1 MASLADISV
10 SLREA
15 VEKIAGESK
24 ARAVAVALLD
34 FDSGLRF
41 SLAGDR
47 WFHAASTIKVAVLL
61 AIFRA
66 ADEGRLRLD
75 DSLHVR
81 NRFISAAD
89 GSPFRLDSDS
99 DALPELYQAIG
110 RTVNISA
117 LAEGMIAASS
127 NLATNLLLDLV
138 GVEYARNVLRGAQ
151 VSGVEL
157 RRGVE
162 DHAAHQRGIDNQVT
176 ADGLLTLLCAVRG
189 NFLSTESREHAIRI
203 LLAQRFKSMIPAGL
217 PAHATVAHKT
227 GEISTACHDM
237 GIVYLPERQPYIAV
251 ILTEF
256 DSEQNGRR
264 ETVAAISEV
273 IHCSLTGTGRKSR

>member
-256 DSEQNGRR
+256 DSEKDGRR

-273 IHCSLTGTGRKSR
+273 IHRSLTGTERKSR

>member
-1 MASLADISV
+1 MTCIADSSIT
-10 SLREA
+10 LREA
-15 VEKIAGESK
+15 LEKLARESK

-34 FDSGLRF
+34 FESGFRF

-47 WFHAASTIKVAVLL
+47 WFHAASTIKLAVLL

-81 NRFISAAD
+81 NRFVSAAD
-89 GSPFRLDSDS
+89 GSPFRVDPSS
-99 DALPELYQAIG
+99 DAMPELYQKIG
-110 RTVNISA
+110 RTAKISA
-117 LAEGMIAASS
+117 LTEGMIVASS
-127 NLATNLLLDLV
+127 NLATNLLLDFL
-138 GVEYARNVLRGAQ
+138 GVEYARDILRDAQ

-162 DHAAHQRGIDNQVT
+162 DRAAHEKGVDNEAT
-176 ADGLLTLLCAVRG
+176 ADGLLTLLSALRG
-189 NFLSTESREHAIRI
+189 DFLKKESKEQAIHV
-203 LLAQRFKSMIPAGL
+203 LLAQRFNSMIPAGL

-227 GEISTACHDM
+227 GEISTACHDV
-237 GIVYLPERQPYIAV
+237 GIVYLPEREPYIAV

-256 DSEQNGRR
+256 DAEQNGRR
-264 ETVAAISEV
+264 ETVAAISEM
-273 IHCSLTGTGRKSR
+273 IYRSLTGRELKSK

>member
-1 MASLADISV
+1 MTCLADSSIT
-10 SLREA
+10 LRE
-15 VEKIAGESK
+15 VLEKLARESK

-34 FDSGLRF
+34 FESGFRF

-47 WFHAASTIKVAVLL
+47 WFHAASTIKLAVLL

-81 NRFISAAD
+81 NRFVSAAN
-89 GSPFRLDSDS
+89 GSLFRVDPSS
-99 DALPELYQAIG
+99 DAMPELYQKIG
-110 RTVNISA
+110 RTAKISA
-117 LAEGMIAASS
+117 LTEGMIVASS
-127 NLATNLLLDLV
+127 NLATNLLLDFL
-138 GVEYARNVLRGAQ
+138 GVEYARNILRDAQ

-162 DHAAHQRGIDNQVT
+162 DRAAHEKGIDNEAT
-176 ADGLLTLLCAVRG
+176 ADGLLTLLSALRG
-189 NFLSTESREHAIRI
+189 DFLKKESKEQAIHV
-203 LLAQRFKSMIPAGL
+203 LLAQRFNSMIPAGL

-227 GEISTACHDM
+227 GEISTACHDV
-237 GIVYLPERQPYIAV
+237 GIVYLPEREPYIAV

-256 DSEQNGRR
+256 DAEQNGRR
-264 ETVAAISEV
+264 ETVAAISEM
-273 IHCSLTGTGRKSR
+273 IYRSLTGRELKSK

>member
-1 MASLADISV
+1 MTCLADSSIT
-10 SLREA
+10 LREA
-15 VEKIAGESK
+15 LEKLARESK

-34 FDSGLRF
+34 LESGFRF

-47 WFHAASTIKVAVLL
+47 WFHAASTIKLAVLL

-81 NRFISAAD
+81 NHFVSAAD
-89 GSPFRLDSDS
+89 GSPFRVDPSS
-99 DALPELYQAIG
+99 DAMPELYQAIG
-110 RTVNISA
+110 RTAKISA
-117 LAEGMIAASS
+117 LTEGMIVASS
-127 NLATNLLLDLV
+127 NLATNLLLDFL
-138 GVEYARNVLRGAQ
+138 GVEYARNVLRDAQ

-162 DHAAHQRGIDNQVT
+162 DQAAHEKGIDNEAT
-176 ADGLLTLLCAVRG
+176 ADGLLTLLSALRG
-189 NFLSTESREHAIRI
+189 DFLKKESKEQAIHV
-203 LLAQRFKSMIPAGL
+203 LLAQRFNSMIPAGL

-227 GEISTACHDM
+227 GEISTACHDV
-237 GIVYLPERQPYIAV
+237 GIVYLPEREPYIAV

-256 DSEQNGRR
+256 DAEQNCRR
-264 ETVAAISEV
+264 ETVAAISEM
-273 IHCSLTGTGRKSR
+273 IYRSLTGRELKSK

>member
-1 MASLADISV
+1 LRKALEKLA
-10 SLREA
+10 R
-15 VEKIAGESK
+15 ESK

-34 FDSGLRF
+34 LESGFRF

-47 WFHAASTIKVAVLL
+47 WFHAASTIKLAVLL

-81 NRFISAAD
+81 NRFVSAAD
-89 GSPFRLDSDS
+89 GSPFRLDPSA
-99 DALPELYQAIG
+99 DAMPELYQAIG
-110 RTVNISA
+110 RTAKISA
-117 LAEGMIAASS
+117 LTEGMIVASS
-127 NLATNLLLDLV
+127 NLATNLLLDFL
-138 GVEYARNVLRGAQ
+138 GVEYARNILRDAQ

-162 DHAAHQRGIDNQVT
+162 DRAAHEKGIDNEAT
-176 ADGLLTLLCAVRG
+176 ADGLLTLLSALRG
-189 NFLSTESREHAIRI
+189 DFLKKESKEQAIHV
-203 LLAQRFKSMIPAGL
+203 LLAQRFNSMIPAGL

-227 GEISTACHDM
+227 GEISTACHDV
-237 GIVYLPERQPYIAV
+237 GIVYLPEREPYIAV

-256 DSEQNGRR
+256 DAEQNGRR
-264 ETVAAISEV
+264 ETVAAISEM
-273 IHCSLTGTGRKSR
+273 IYRSLTGRELKSK

>member
-1 MASLADISV
+1 MTCLADSSIT
-10 SLREA
+10 LREA
-15 VEKIAGESK
+15 LEKLARESK

-34 FDSGLRF
+34 FESGLRF

-47 WFHAASTIKVAVLL
+47 WFHAASTIKLAVLL

-81 NRFISAAD
+81 NRFVSAVD
-89 GSPFRLDSDS
+89 GSPFRVDPSS
-99 DALPELYQAIG
+99 DAMPELYQAIG
-110 RTVNISA
+110 RTAKISA
-117 LAEGMIAASS
+117 LTEGMIVASS
-127 NLATNLLLDLV
+127 NLATNLLLDFL
-138 GVEYARNVLRGAQ
+138 GVEYARNILRDAQ

-162 DHAAHQRGIDNQVT
+162 DRAAHEKGIDNEAT
-176 ADGLLTLLCAVRG
+176 ADGLLTLLSALRG
-189 NFLSTESREHAIRI
+189 DFLKKESKEQAIHV
-203 LLAQRFKSMIPAGL
+203 LLAQRFNSMIPAGL

-227 GEISTACHDM
+227 GEISTACHDV
-237 GIVYLPERQPYIAV
+237 GIVYLPEREPYIAV

-256 DSEQNGRR
+256 DVEQNGRR
-264 ETVAAISEV
+264 ETVAAISEM
-273 IHCSLTGTGRKSR
+273 IYRSLTGKELK

>member
-10 SLREA
+10 SLREG

-66 ADEGRLRLD
+66 VDEGRLRLD

-89 GSPFRLDSDS
+89 GFPFRLDSDS

-138 GVEYARNVLRGAQ
+138 GVEYARNVLRDAQ

-162 DHAAHQRGIDNQVT
+162 DHAAHERGIDNQVT

-189 NFLSTESREHAIRI
+189 NFLSNESREHAIRI

-256 DSEQNGRR
+256 DSEKDGRR

-273 IHCSLTGTGRKSR
+273 IHRSLTGTGRKSR

>member
-1 MASLADISV
+1 MPSLADISV

-81 NRFISAAD
+81 NRFSSAAD

-138 GVEYARNVLRGAQ
+138 GVEYARNVLRDAQ

-217 PAHATVAHKT
+217 PAHAMVAHKT

-256 DSEQNGRR
+256 DSEQDGRR

>member
-1 MASLADISV
+1 MPSLADISV
-10 SLREA
+10 SLREG

-47 WFHAASTIKVAVLL
+47 WFHAASTIKVALLL

-89 GSPFRLDSDS
+89 GFPFRLDSDS

-138 GVEYARNVLRGAQ
+138 GVEYARNVLRDAQ

-162 DHAAHQRGIDNQVT
+162 DHAAHERGIDNQVT
-176 ADGLLTLLCAVRG
+176 AEGLLTLLCAVRG
-189 NFLSTESREHAIRI
+189 NFLSNESREHAIRI

-256 DSEQNGRR
+256 DPQQDGRR
-264 ETVAAISEV
+264 ETVAAISEM
-273 IHCSLTGTGRKSR
+273 IHRSLTGTGRKSR

>member
-1 MASLADISV
+1 MTCLADSSIR
-10 SLREA
+10 LRE
-15 VEKIAGESK
+15 VLEKLARESK

-34 FDSGLRF
+34 FESGFRF

-47 WFHAASTIKVAVLL
+47 WFHAASTIKLAVLL

-81 NRFISAAD
+81 NRFVSAAD
-89 GSPFRLDSDS
+89 GSPFRVDPSS
-99 DALPELYQAIG
+99 DAMPELYQKIG
-110 RTVNISA
+110 RTAKISA
-117 LAEGMIAASS
+117 LTEGMIVASS
-127 NLATNLLLDLV
+127 NLATNLLLDFLE
-138 GVEYARNVLRGAQ
+138 VEYARNILRDAQ

-162 DHAAHQRGIDNQVT
+162 DRAAHEKGIDNEAT
-176 ADGLLTLLCAVRG
+176 ADGLLTLLSALRG
-189 NFLSTESREHAIRI
+189 DFLKKESKEQAIHI
-203 LLAQRFKSMIPAGL
+203 LLAQRFNSMIPAGL

-227 GEISTACHDM
+227 GEISTACHDV
-237 GIVYLPERQPYIAV
+237 GIVYLPEREPYITV

-256 DSEQNGRR
+256 DAEQNGRR

-273 IHCSLTGTGRKSR
+273 IYRSLTGRELKSK

>member
-1 MASLADISV
+1 MTCLADSSIT
-10 SLREA
+10 LREA
-15 VEKIAGESK
+15 LEKLARESK

-34 FDSGLRF
+34 LESGFRF

-47 WFHAASTIKVAVLL
+47 WFHAASTIKLAVLL

-66 ADEGRLRLD
+66 ADERRLRLD

-81 NRFISAAD
+81 NHFVSAAD
-89 GSPFRLDSDS
+89 GSPFRVDPSS
-99 DALPELYQAIG
+99 DAMPELYQAIG
-110 RTVNISA
+110 RTAKISA
-117 LAEGMIAASS
+117 LTEGMIVASS
-127 NLATNLLLDLV
+127 NLATNLLLDFV
-138 GVEYARNVLRGAQ
+138 GVEYARNVLRDAQ

-162 DHAAHQRGIDNQVT
+162 DRAAHEKGIDNEAT
-176 ADGLLTLLCAVRG
+176 ANGLLTLLSALRG
-189 NFLSTESREHAIRI
+189 DFLKKESKEQAIHV
-203 LLAQRFKSMIPAGL
+203 LLAQRFNSMIPAGL

-227 GEISTACHDM
+227 GEISTACHDV
-237 GIVYLPERQPYIAV
+237 GIVYLPEREPYIAV

-256 DSEQNGRR
+256 DAEQNGRR

-273 IHCSLTGTGRKSR
+273 IYRSLTDGELKSK